1 MGVAL
6 GLGAALS
13 WGLAD
18 YFAAV
23 ASRSAGTLRVV
34 LGFHLMALV
43 PLTVLVL
50 ATSALNGVTAT
61 QVGLLALTGAVGW
74 VSYLAFYGALAIG
87 PISVLSPIVSGYAA
101 VTVLLAVAFAGNRL
115 SAAQAISVAITI
127 SGAMLASADIR
138 TIARVKLQRRA
149 ALGFVLALCA
159 MGLLGTFV
167 FGVSY
172 YRGQIGWLAPIF
184 LARGFAA
191 AFLLGHVL
199 STRGSDRAAASA
211 DPTARRGEAAQAKE
225 ARRADRAAGVAGHG
239 RLRVLQPRRG
249 ACPNGDR
256 RRGLR
261 AVRGRADRDGRL
273 TVRGTADPAPVV
285 GRGARG
291 GRRDRAG
298 SCQLRSHPIGNARS
312 HPVRCT
318 NMSKPLIGVSASLH
332 DFGDYG
338 GIGVHRPLLLSGGMP
353 VTLPQLPDAIA
364 PALDA
369 IGALVLAPG
378 RDIEPR
384 RYGQEPH
391 PLLAATEPQRD
402 AFELELVAQAL
413 DRGMPMLGMCRGIQ
427 VLNVALGGT
436 LAQDVSLLADAHPS
450 DPGWAKWKLVEASS
464 VAGSPPPPHPRHEI
478 EIAPGSLLEGAL
490 DATSVEVNSFHHQA
504 IDRLGEG
511 LAVVALSADGVAEA
525 VEIPGRPVLAV
536 QWELQEE
543 WRVDSRFLRVF
554 EWFVEAARGAAATA

>member
-50 ATSALNGVTAT
+50 ATSALAGVSAT
-61 QVGLLALTGAVGW
+61 QVGVLALTGAVGW

-127 SGAMLASADIR
+127 AGAMLASADIR

-149 ALGFVLALCA
+149 ALGFVLALSA

-211 DPTARRGEAAQAKE
+211 DPTASE
-225 ARRADRAAGVAGHG
+225 G
-239 RLRVLQPRRG
+239 RLR
-249 ACPNGDR
+249 R
-256 RRGLR
+256 RRRLGALIALLALLDTGGYVFFNLGVGHAPTAIVAAASAPY
-261 AVRGRADRDGRL
+261 AV
-273 TVRGTADPAPVV
+273 V
-285 GRGARG
+285 
-291 GRRDRAG
+291 
-298 SCQLRSHPIGNARS
+298 PI
-312 HPVRCT
+312 V
-318 NMSKPLIGVSASLH
+318 MGVSLFAERPTRPQWL
-332 DFGDYG
+332 
-338 GIGVHRPLLLSGGMP
+338 GVG
-353 VTLPQLPDAIA
+353 
-364 PALDA
+364 
-369 IGALVLAPG
+369 LV
-378 RDIEPR
+378 
-384 RYGQEPH
+384 
-391 PLLAATEPQRD
+391 
-402 AFELELVAQAL
+402 
-413 DRGMPMLGMCRGIQ
+413 
-427 VLNVALGGT
+427 
-436 LAQDVSLLADAHPS
+436 
-450 DPGWAKWKLVEASS
+450 
-464 VAGSPPPPHPRHEI
+464 VAGVI
-478 EIAPGSLLEGAL
+478 VLGAV
-490 DATSVEVNSFHHQA
+490 S
-504 IDRLGEG
+504 
-511 LAVVALSADGVAEA
+511 
-525 VEIPGRPVLAV
+525 
-536 QWELQEE
+536 
-543 WRVDSRFLRVF
+543 
-554 EWFVEAARGAAATA
+554 